1 MLKLSRKKGER
12 LVIGKDREQ
21 IILEHFGYSSKA
33 DGSIEIMLGI
43 TASLHVEISTS
54 PGISSRPMQQH
65 DSGDRRQGKKLLI
78 SRYVGDRLQ
87 TGKNVSVT
95 LSETSGGKVSFA
107 IETARHIS
115 ILREE
120 LLT

>member
-1 MLKLSRKKGER
+1 MLKLSRVKGER
-12 LVIGKDREQ
+12 LIIGKDSEQ
-21 IILEHFGYSSKA
+21 IILEHFGYSIKA

-54 PGISSRPMQQH
+54 PGISGRPMQQH

-87 TGKNVSVT
+87 MGENVSVT

-107 IETARHIS
+107 IEAPRHIS

-120 LLT
+120 LLS

>member
-54 PGISSRPMQQH
+54 SGISNRPMQQH
-65 DSGDRRQGKKLLI
+65 NSNDRRQGKKLLI
-78 SRYVGDRLQ
+78 SRYVGDRVQ
-87 TGKNVSVT
+87 IENVSVT
-95 LSETSGGKVSFA
+95 LSETSGNKVFFA
-107 IETARHIS
+107 IEAPRHIS

-120 LLT
+120 LLS